1 MSTTGVIILV
11 AYAFT
16 CGFFSSYV
24 ASKKGYDGG
33 FWFFLG
39 LLFNFVA

>member
-11 AYAFT
+11 AYALT
-16 CGFFSSYV
+16 CGGFSAYV